1 MSLRRSRFWS
11 VVLLGVLAGAAA
23 AGFLGW
29 RGILFPR
36 YDSIKDLKEVAVHAP
51 VRLLGV
57 VTYADGPGKRFWLQD
72 QTEAIAVPADP
83 AAAGVSVGETV
94 VIDAVKSAPYK
105 AADGSGSVHLQN
117 VVVHHSLFKA
127 KMPQPLAAS
136 LGNFPSA
143 DKNGTLVQMTVIV
156 RDAYLDGVG
165 RAHLE
170 ISDNEP
176 KVDAIVAHPDPG
188 FERLVNAK
196 VRLVGLPEAS
206 ENAEQ
211 RQPAR
216 LVWVNAASNL
226 KVVEAAP
233 PSDPLYTIRDVYCK
247 KPATTDGHR
256 IRIRGK
262 VLALSGEAALIEDEF
277 GAVEARLARTARVHV
292 GDMVEAAGFPV
303 ADGVREDLFYAQIAP
318 VVAAPVQPAGA
329 AGFWT
334 PFLTTVEAV
343 RALPSARAAQALPV
357 HVSGVIT
364 FFDSSQNE
372 MFLQDSTG
380 GIYVSYPG
388 QPAGLRLGERVTL
401 HGMTNSGDFA
411 PVIVAASI
419 HDDGPGRLPRPIEVS
434 YEAAAS
440 GRLDSQYATL
450 EGIVHPLKFGERPNH
465 PILTFKLYTSIG
477 EIHIF
482 TAPGF
487 PDLRAST
494 HLEDAKIRLEG
505 VFATAFNARRQLLGY
520 RMAVASPD
528 QVKVLEPP
536 TGDAFAI
543 EATPVGSLL
552 HFSANEHFGHRV
564 KVAGSV
570 TAVGRDYFYLQDKS
584 GGVEVQGSFP
594 PVHLSDRIQAA
605 GYPTLDES
613 YSLRLSDAVVRIAQ
627 GEEAVQPVPTA
638 GERLF
643 QGDYDSRLI
652 TVQGRLLTSLHTPGS
667 CSLVLQAG
675 VQSFTAELNT
685 TDLGTGAC
693 DLTEGAMLQ
702 LTGVSSSQTDPT
714 KLYRL
719 LEKVPVTIKVLLR
732 GRDDIVVVSR
742 APFWS
747 LRNTIFLL
755 ILVSA
760 LALVVLLW
768 VSVLGRKVRRQRAA
782 LDRAS
787 QTAQAICELSAAM
800 QEVSREGRFDSEVSV
815 RGSEDIAQLVVGFN
829 GMITELRKRDR
840 AKREAESRLR
850 HQALVDELTG
860 LPNRRLLSDRLTQS
874 LSSARREK
882 KLVGLLFIDLDGF
895 KSVNDSFGH
904 AAGDMLLT
912 EVAQRFRSR
921 ARESDTLARIG
932 GDEFTVILNH
942 VKSKE
947 DVGNAAESFLES
959 LRAPF
964 SIANHE
970 ITIGASIGISLSTN
984 DRQEDGDLL
993 QQADSAM
1000 YVAKRDG
1007 KNRVVHFSKDL
1018 GISVRERFTLELDL
1032 RRALSNREIT
1042 VSYQPEFDLKTNTII
1057 RFEALARWNHPT
1069 LGNIPPLQFIP
1080 VAEETGLIV
1089 PLGAQILEMAC
1100 TEARS
1105 WQELVPYPIQ
1115 VAVNVSGVQFARES
1129 FIDEVKEV
1137 LARTGLPASLL
1148 QLELTESATL
1158 LDIQKAASAIQRLK
1172 EIGVTVAIDDFGTG
1186 YSCLSYLPKLS
1197 FNALKIDRSFVR
1209 DMIESPEA
1217 KALVESILALARNLN
1232 MKVIVEG
1239 IENHEQLRMIGELG
1253 GKEAQGYLLGRPT
1266 PEPIDVLRRSL
1277 AEQGAAERVAA
1288 AV

>member
-1 MSLRRSRFWS
+1 MNLRSSRFWS
-11 VVLLGVLAGAAA
+11 AILWCVLIATAAVGLMTWRGVL
-23 AGFLGW
+23 
-29 RGILFPR
+29 FPKH
-36 YDSIKDLKEVAVHAP
+36 DAIESLEEIAVQTP

-57 VTYADGPGKRFWLQD
+57 VTYADGPGKRFWLQY
-72 QTEAIAVPADP
+72 QSGAIAVPADP

-94 VIDAVKSAPYK
+94 IVDAVKSARYK
-105 AADGSGSVHLQN
+105 AADGLSSIHLQN
-117 VVVHHSLFKA
+117 VRVHRALFSA
-127 KMPQPLAAS
+127 KLPQPLAAS
-136 LGNFPSA
+136 LANFPSA
-143 DKNGTLVQMTVIV
+143 DKNGTMVQMTVIV
-156 RDAYLDGVG
+156 RDAYLDGEG

-170 ISDNEP
+170 ISNNEQ
-176 KVDAIVAHPDPG
+176 KIEAIVAHPDTR
-188 FERLVNAK
+188 FEQLVNAK
-196 VRLVGLPEAS
+196 VHLVGLPEVS
-206 ENAEQ
+206 DNAEQ
-211 RQPAR
+211 QGLSRR
-216 LVWVNAASNL
+216 IWVNAASDL
-226 KVVEAAP
+226 KVVEATP
-233 PSDPLYTIRDVYCK
+233 PSDPLYTIRDVYRK

-262 VLALSGEAALIEDEF
+262 VLAFSGGAALIEDEF
-277 GAVEARLARTARVHV
+277 GAVEARVATTATVHV
-292 GDMVEAAGFPV
+292 GDTVEAVGFPEL
-303 ADGVREDLFYAQIAP
+303 DGVREDLFYAQITAI
-318 VVAAPVQPAGA
+318 AAPRVEPAVPAGLS
-329 AGFWT
+329 T
-334 PFLTTVEAV
+334 SFLTTIEAV
-343 RALPSARAAQALPV
+343 RALPPARAAQALPV

-364 FFDSSQNE
+364 CFDSSLNE
-372 MFLQDSTG
+372 IFLQDNTG

-388 QPAGLRLGERVTL
+388 RPAGLRLGERVTL
-401 HGMTNSGDFA
+401 HGMTSAGDFA

-419 HDDGPGRLPRPIEVS
+419 QDNGAGRLPTPVAVT

-440 GRLDSQYATL
+440 GRLDSQYAVL
-450 EGIVHPLKFGERPNH
+450 EGIVHPLKFAEQSDRP
-465 PILTFKLYTSIG
+465 IITFELYTSIG
-477 EIHIF
+477 QIHIF

-487 PDLRAST
+487 PDLRASA
-494 HLEDAKIRLEG
+494 HLEDAKIRIEG
-505 VFATAFNARRQLLGY
+505 VFATVFNARRQLLGY
-520 RMAVASPD
+520 QMEVDSPD
-528 QVKVLEPP
+528 QIKVLEPS
-536 TGDAFAI
+536 TGDAFAM
-543 EATPVGSLL
+543 ETTQVGNLL
-552 HFSANEHFGHRV
+552 RFSAKQHSGHRV

-570 TAVGRDYFYLQDKS
+570 TAVGSDYFFLQDKS
-584 GGVEVQGSFP
+584 GGVEVRGTYP
-594 PVHLSDRIQAA
+594 AVHLSDRIEAV
-605 GYPTLDES
+605 GYPTLDGS
-613 YSLRLSDAVVRIAQ
+613 YSPRLSDSVVRIEPGVQA
-627 GEEAVQPVPTA
+627 AQPVPAA
-638 GERLF
+638 GEGLF

-685 TDLGTGAC
+685 TDLGTGSC
-693 DLTEGAMLQ
+693 NLTEGAMLQ

-719 LEKVPVTIKVLLR
+719 LQKVPVTFKVLLR
-732 GRDDIVVVSR
+732 GPDDIVVVSR

-760 LALVVLLW
+760 LALAILLW
-768 VSVLGRKVRRQRAA
+768 VSVLGRRVRRQKAA

-787 QTAQAICELSAAM
+787 QTAQAICDLSAAM
-800 QEVSREGRFDSEVSV
+800 QEVSREGRFDTEVHV
-815 RGSEDIAQLVVGFN
+815 RGSEDIAHLVVGFN
-829 GMITELRKRDR
+829 GMITELRMRDR

-874 LSSARREK
+874 LGSARREK

-921 ARESDTLARIG
+921 TRESDTLARIG

-942 VKSKE
+942 VESKE
-947 DVGNAAESFLES
+947 DVGKAAESFLES

-964 SIANHE
+964 SIAGHE

-1007 KNRVVHFSKDL
+1007 KNRVVYFSKDL
-1018 GISVRERFTLELDL
+1018 GVSVRERFTLELDL
-1032 RRALSNREIT
+1032 RRALANREIT
-1042 VSYQPEFDLKTNTII
+1042 VSYQPEFDLKTNAII

-1100 TEARS
+1100 KEARS
-1105 WQELVPYPIQ
+1105 WQKMAPYPIQ
-1115 VAVNVSGVQFARES
+1115 VAVNVSSVQFARKS
-1129 FIDEVKEV
+1129 FVDEVKDL
-1137 LARTGLPASLL
+1137 LARTGLSPTLL

-1158 LDIQKAASAIQRLK
+1158 IDIQHAANTIQRLK

-1217 KALVESILALARNLN
+1217 KALVESILTLARNLD

-1239 IENHEQLRMIGELG
+1239 IENREQLRMIGELG
-1253 GKEAQGYLLGRPT
+1253 GNEAQGYLLGRPT
-1266 PEPIDVLRRSL
+1266 SEPIDVLRRTL
-1277 AEQGAAERVAA
+1277 ADQGAAERVAA
-1288 AV
+1288 VV